1 MQTEK
6 EAYLYKKLEDNV
18 TQCQT
23 CCRECVVRPGKVGF
37 CRTREN
43 RDGKLFSLEYGLI
56 SSLSVNPIEKKP
68 LFHFY
73 PGTNFLTIGSWSCTF
88 TCPWCQ
94 NWDISKTGPQDKGPA
109 SKTISPRQLVRMAK
123 QHNCKGTSMSL
134 SEPTTF
140 LEYAADVFELAK
152 AENLANTV
160 VTNGYFTSEAA
171 ELLVEKGADAF
182 NMDVKGDNET
192 YKKYCNADAEK
203 VRQNIRRLRE
213 KGAHLELT
221 TLLIPRVNDSDQ
233 CLKEIAER
241 IKKEAGPET
250 PWHISRYF
258 PAYKFERPATPFTTL
273 ERAWNIGKERGL
285 LYVYLG
291 NVPGHNYENT
301 YCPSCQELLIGRN
314 GFVVYKNVL
323 TKDRRCPSCGREIAV
338 IC

>member
-6 EAYLYKKLEDNV
+6 EAYLYKKLEDGAV
-18 TQCQT
+18 QCQT

-73 PGTNFLTIGSWSCTF
+73 PGTKFLTIGSWSCTF

-109 SKTISPRQLVRMAK
+109 SKIISPRQLVRMAK

-203 VRQNIRRLRE
+203 VWQNIRRLRE

-221 TLLIPRVNDSDQ
+221 TLLIPTVNDSDQ

-241 IKKEAGPET
+241 IKMEAGPQT

-258 PAYKFERPATPFTTL
+258 PAYKFEQPPTPITTL
-273 ERAWNIGKERGL
+273 ERAWKIGKEHGL

-291 NVPGHNYENT
+291 NVPGHKYENT
-301 YCPSCQELLIGRN
+301 YCPSCQQLLISRN
-314 GFVVYKNVL
+314 GFAVHKNVL
-323 TKDRRCPSCGREIAV
+323 TKDSCCPSCGQEIAI